1 MRAIAPNGTHET
13 VVLVA
18 HGTRDPAGVAVA
30 CGLVSALRAR
40 LPGRP
45 VLLAFVDVL
54 GPGVREVL
62 AGVPGPVTV
71 IPAFL
76 TSGYHVRTDVPK
88 EVAATGRR
96 DVTVT
101 AALGPDSLL
110 VSALRDRLRE
120 AGWRR
125 GDAVVLAAAGSSD
138 LRAVADVRTAAGQLS
153 ALVGRRV
160 RVGFVATGAPGV
172 APLVAGLQ
180 AAGAPRVGVASWL
193 LAPGLFH
200 GRLAE
205 TGADLVAAPLGAHP
219 RVIERLAQLAG
230 TGAALCSA

>member
-1 MRAIAPNGTHET
+1 MRACTHGS

-30 CGLVSALRAR
+30 GQLLGALRVR

-62 AGVPGPVTV
+62 ASAPGPVTV
-71 IPAFL
+71 VPAFL
-76 TSGYHVRTDVPK
+76 SSGYHVRTDVPSQ
-88 EVAATGRR
+88 VAATGRR
-96 DVTVT
+96 DVTVS
-101 AALGPDSLL
+101 AALGPHPLL
-110 VSALRDRLRE
+110 VGAMADRLRA

-138 LRAVADVRTAAGQLS
+138 SRAVADVRVAAGQLS
-153 ALVGRRV
+153 GAVGVRV
-160 RVGFVATGAPGV
+160 RVGFVATGAPRV
-172 APLVAGLQ
+172 APLVAGLR
-180 AAGAPRVGVASWL
+180 AAGKSRVAVASWL

-200 GRLAE
+200 SRLVSA
-205 TGADLVAAPLGAHP
+205 GADVLAAPLGAHP
-219 RVIERLAQLAG
+219 DVVDRLAQLVETYAV
-230 TGAALCSA
+230 ARSA